1 MKTGAPY
8 LLVTLHRAGN
18 TDDYAVFSDVLEGLM
33 KVADKLELPLYIPLH
48 PRTKHVIGNFRNEKT
63 VQRFTAHPRVILA
76 EPTSYPEFLKLLQDC
91 KMVLTDAGGVQKEAY
106 FSAKPCVIL
115 REETEWVE
123 LTDAG
128 FAALGGIDPE
138 SILIASQRM
147 LQVNISA
154 QSFIYGDGKASE
166 AICREIE
173 YHFGAWRETAK
184 ELFEGEEEAVS
195 KKEAKLEYA
204 AGLAEI
210 NEDLTVLSEQEPWS

>member
-1 MKTGAPY
+1 MYDIFLEQRSQLPENPAYNNGLKKGSPY

-18 TDDYAVFSDVLEGLM
+18 TDDYSVFSNVLEGLM
-33 KVADKLELPLYIPLH
+33 KVADKMEMPLYLPLH
-48 PRTKHVIGNFRNEKT
+48 PRTKHVIENFSNEKT
-63 VQRFTAHPRVILA
+63 VQRFTSHPRIILA
-76 EPTSYPEFLKLLQDC
+76 EPASYPEFLKLLQDC

-128 FAALGGIDPE
+128 FAALGGIQPE

-147 LQVNISA
+147 LTVNISE

-173 YHFGAWRETAK
+173 YHFGK
-184 ELFEGEEEAVS
+184 
-195 KKEAKLEYA
+195 
-204 AGLAEI
+204 
-210 NEDLTVLSEQEPWS
+210 